1 MTAGHLGIAWASY
14 LLSPNWAEVLP
25 DDSAPVEYDNTD
37 FRKVALLMTDGM
49 FNSYYEDE
57 NGNSVDQA
65 RALCD
70 SMKAKNITIYTVGF
84 QVPADVVPTLQYC
97 ATSPAHYYEAEDGA
111 ALRQTFKEIA
121 KRLNGLRLSS

>member
-1 MTAGHLGIAWASY
+1 
-14 LLSPNWAEVLP
+14 
-25 DDSAPVEYDNTD
+25 
-37 FRKVALLMTDGM
+37 MTDGM
-49 FNSYYEDE
+49 FNNYYENA
-57 NGNSVDQA
+57 NGTSVTQA

-70 SMKAKNITIYTVGF
+70 SMKANGVTVYTVGF

-97 ATSPAHYYEAEDGA
+97 ATTPAHYYSAEDGA